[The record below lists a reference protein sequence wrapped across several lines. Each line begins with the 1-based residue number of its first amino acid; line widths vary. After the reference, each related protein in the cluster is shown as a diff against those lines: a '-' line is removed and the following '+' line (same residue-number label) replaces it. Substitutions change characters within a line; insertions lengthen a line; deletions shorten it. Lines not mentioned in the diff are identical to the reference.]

1 MCSVVSNHL
10 PLNLSRPTYH
20 IGSVCLQQVAEETK
34 TGVMRGELQAAK
46 TALLS
51 FSMAEDA
58 QRDVGK

>member
-1 MCSVVSNHL
+1 M
-10 PLNLSRPTYH
+10 
-20 IGSVCLQQVAEETK
+20 GGVCLQQVAEETK
-34 TGVMRGELQAAK
+34 TGVMKGVMRGELQAAK